1 MAVALPLAQWAHD
14 GRLQAPDA
22 PLSENDLSRSLL
34 MVLLYPN

>member
-14 GRLQAPDA
+14 GRLQAPDG
-22 PLSENDLSRSLL
+22 PLSGDDLSRSLL